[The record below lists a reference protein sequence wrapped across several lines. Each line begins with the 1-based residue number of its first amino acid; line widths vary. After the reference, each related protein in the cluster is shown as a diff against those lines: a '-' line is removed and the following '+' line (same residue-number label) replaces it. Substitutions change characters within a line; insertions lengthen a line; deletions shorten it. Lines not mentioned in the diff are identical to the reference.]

1 MARVK
6 MKPLK
11 VALPDDMRAKL
22 EALASESG
30 CSIADEIRQRIALSL
45 LADESDAPT
54 RELNHGIKRIV
65 RDVQY
70 ATGLNWHVHPLAH
83 TAFIEAITTL
93 LEDFK
98 PPLPSDA
105 STPTDSEQQEAKAV
119 GRAIVRLIQ
128 HRREQYPL
136 FKTMREAGDRLKL
149 SAQKTDADKR
159 TARKIKRQK

>member
-22 EALASESG
+22 EASASESG

-45 LADESDAPT
+45 LADEPDAPT
-54 RELNHGIKRIV
+54 RELDHNIKRIM

-70 ATGLNWHVHPLAH
+70 ATGMNWHAHPLAH
-83 TAFIEAITTL
+83 AAFVEAITTL

-98 PPLPSDA
+98 PPLPSGEGA
-105 STPTDSEQQEAKAV
+105 PTDSEQQEAKAV
-119 GRAIVRLIQ
+119 GRAIVRLMQ
-128 HRREQYPL
+128 HRREELPL
-136 FKTMREAGDRLKL
+136 FQTMREAGDRLKL
-149 SAQKTDADKR
+149 AAQKTDADKR
-159 TARKIKRQK
+159 AARKIKRQK